1 MTTNLREGQAPTD
14 IERAEDERYGH
25 EYQAMV
31 AGFRIELEGTTTAW
45 SILKRLAELTRGRHP
60 LAHEQPL
67 LGFIDWYGLP
77 ALLRALARAI
87 EEPAQ
92 VLGSL
97 EGD

>member
-1 MTTNLREGQAPTD
+1 MTTNLREGPAPTD

-31 AGFRIELEGTTTAW
+31 ACFRIELEGTTTAW

-67 LGFIDWYGLP
+67 LAFVEWYGLP

>member
-1 MTTNLREGQAPTD
+1 MASDTREGPAPAD
-14 IERAEDERYGH
+14 LGRADDERYGH

-31 AGFRIELEGTTTAW
+31 ACFRIELEVSTSAW
-45 SILKRLAELTRGRHP
+45 HILKRLAELTRGRHP

-67 LGFIDWYGLP
+67 LAFIEWYGLP

-87 EEPAQ
+87 EQPAQ
-92 VLGSL
+92 VLGTL